1 MSKRS
6 WVVVAA
12 LVLMVPASTC
22 HKADVQGQM
31 EVPVTLKRG
40 QWVSFRGRPLEVAFL
55 RVVEDSRCPKNVQC
69 VRQGDAVIQLQ
80 AKSADGGFDTFQAR
94 LPGDASPTDTTVLWD
109 IWSGYRFRLLKLDPY
124 PQAGVT
130 VDSSA
135 YVATLLVRES

>member
-1 MSKRS
+1 MKRMT
-6 WVVVAA
+6 WVIVAA
-12 LVLMVPASTC
+12 VTTLISGSTC

-31 EVPVTLKRG
+31 DTPITLKRG
-40 QWVSFRGRPLEVAFL
+40 QWVSFQGRPLEVAFL
-55 RVVEDSRCPKNVQC
+55 RVVEDSRCPKDVQC

-94 LPGDASPTDTTVLWD
+94 LPGSAAATDTTIPWD
-109 IWSGYRFRLLKLDPY
+109 IWSGYRFRLLRLDPY